1 MCTVRRPAWADR
13 PLAPAPAVEDWE
25 VGQLGVSEEPTVT
38 EREKTSAGAEARRAV
53 PAKAWRP
60 TDEPLRQD
68 MLLRYLGAV
77 ATVSAK
83 QAAARRPTVPETAP
97 AGRVKESAEPP
108 GADPAPLLVR
118 DVMDIP
124 AASVRGDMPFLD
136 IARSLTCEHVGS
148 LPVVDADDRVMG
160 VVSESDLLAK
170 AAVEAS
176 GYEPG
181 PIGRLRERRLHEKA
195 RAETAE
201 TLMTTPA
208 VTVFPGST
216 VAEATWLVSLSRL
229 KRLPV
234 TDHEGRLVGV
244 VHRNAL
250 LNALIRDDAGIREEI
265 ESRILAEHFPDARNT
280 VEVNVRNGM
289 VDVRGQMAEDEVP
302 RLLAE
307 IKDIDDVTEVI
318 DHLQLVT
325 G

>member
-1 MCTVRRPAWADR
+1 M
-13 PLAPAPAVEDWE
+13 
-25 VGQLGVSEEPTVT
+25 T
-38 EREKTSAGAEARRAV
+38 ERENIAAAAEARRAV
-53 PAKAWRP
+53 PGKAWTP
-60 TDEPLRQD
+60 DEPQRQD

-83 QAAARRPTVPETAP
+83 QAAARRPTAPESAP
-97 AGRVKESAEPP
+97 AGRVKESAKPVS
-108 GADPAPLLVR
+108 GAESAPLLVR
-118 DVMDIP
+118 DVMDAP
-124 AASVRGDMPFLD
+124 AASVHGDMLFLD
-136 IARSLTCEHVGS
+136 IARSLAREHVGS

-181 PIGRLRERRLHEKA
+181 AIGRLRERRLHDKA

-234 TDHEGRLVGV
+234 TDHEGRLIGV

-265 ESRILAEHFPDARNT
+265 ESRILAEVFPAAGKT
-280 VEVNVRNGM
+280 VEVTVRNGV
-289 VDVRGQMAEDEVP
+289 VDVSGRMEEADVP

-318 DHLQLVT
+318 DHLNSAAE
-325 G
+325 